1 MQYIKWVGQ
10 ILHGNLGFSTKLN
23 QSVTSLIAQDLPKTI
38 ILVALGLVVSL
49 LFGIPLGLYQAVKRY
64 TAGDYILT
72 GISFLGYATP
82 TFFVGL
88 LLVEWFSIDIH
99 LFPPFAPQGTTV
111 GQILSQPRA
120 LVLPVV
126 AYSFVLYA
134 LWSRYMRSS
143 VMDNLVQDYVRT
155 ARAKGASERRVLWG
169 HVLRN
174 SLMSIVTLLGLSLPT
189 LVAGALFIEVVF
201 NYPGM
206 GLAFYNA
213 ALNVDYQ
220 VLLGFT
226 LIATLATIVGNL
238 LADVSYAVLDP
249 RVRYNDDYAPNGC
262 GPRRNGRRDPADRD
276 PRGHRGGARSRARE
290 AAQSAAPRLGSVR
303 REQARAGQPGHTRV
317 HHPVLLRRPAP
328 LPHRPGAH
336 QPDQRA
342 VPARF
347 RAPARAAT
355 TSATTILGRLMIGGQ
370 TSLEVG
376 FAAAIVAVFIGTLYG
391 AFSGF
396 IGGPVDSFLMRIVDA
411 GLSIPYILMVIILSV
426 VFHPDTDYHDLHH
439 RRVLLAGRGPAGAR
453 RDALAAHPGVRA
465 GGQGD
470 RRPQV
475 AARWCGTSCRTR
487 SARSSCRPRSRSRTR
502 S

>member
-1 MQYIKWVGQ
+1 MTGFLIRRTLQALLVVFLVTVFTLALVHLFPGGPIRSLLGPRATPQQVAYYNHLYGFDQPFYVQYIKWIGQ
-10 ILHGNLGFSTKLN
+10 LLHGNLGFSTKLN

-49 LFGIPLGLYQAVKRY
+49 VFGIPLGLYQAVKRY

-111 GQILSQPRA
+111 GQILSDPKA
-120 LVLPVV
+120 LVLPVI

-169 HVLRN
+169 HVFRN
-174 SLMSIVTLLGLSLPT
+174 SLMSIVTLLGLSLPA

-226 LIATLATIVGNL
+226 LIATLATILGNL

-249 RVRYNDDYAPNGC
+249 RVRY
-262 GPRRNGRRDPADRD
+262 
-276 PRGHRGGARSRARE
+276 
-290 AAQSAAPRLGSVR
+290 
-303 REQARAGQPGHTRV
+303 
-317 HHPVLLRRPAP
+317 
-328 LPHRPGAH
+328 
-336 QPDQRA
+336 
-342 VPARF
+342 
-347 RAPARAAT
+347 
-355 TSATTILGRLMIGGQ
+355 
-370 TSLEVG
+370 
-376 FAAAIVAVFIGTLYG
+376 
-391 AFSGF
+391 
-396 IGGPVDSFLMRIVDA
+396 
-411 GLSIPYILMVIILSV
+411 
-426 VFHPDTDYHDLHH
+426 
-439 RRVLLAGRGPAGAR
+439 
-453 RDALAAHPGVRA
+453 
-465 GGQGD
+465 
-470 RRPQV
+470 
-475 AARWCGTSCRTR
+475 
-487 SARSSCRPRSRSRTR
+487 
-502 S
+502 

>member
-1 MQYIKWVGQ
+1 MIGFLIRRTLQALLVVFLVTVFTLALVHLFPGGPIRSLLGPRATAQQIATANQQYGFDKPFYLQYIKWVGQ
-10 ILHGNLGFSTKLN
+10 ILQGNLGYSAKLN

-38 ILVALGLVVSL
+38 ILVFLGLAVSL

-64 TAGDYILT
+64 TVGDYALT
-72 GISFLGYATP
+72 GLSFLGYATP

-88 LLVEWFSIDIH
+88 LLIQWFAIDLH

-111 GQILSQPRA
+111 GAILSDPRA

-169 HVLRN
+169 HVFRN
-174 SLMSIVTLLGLSLPT
+174 SLMSIVTLLGLSLPA

-226 LIATLATIVGNL
+226 LIATLATILGNL

-249 RVRYNDDYAPNGC
+249 RVRY
-262 GPRRNGRRDPADRD
+262 
-276 PRGHRGGARSRARE
+276 
-290 AAQSAAPRLGSVR
+290 
-303 REQARAGQPGHTRV
+303 
-317 HHPVLLRRPAP
+317 
-328 LPHRPGAH
+328 
-336 QPDQRA
+336 
-342 VPARF
+342 
-347 RAPARAAT
+347 
-355 TSATTILGRLMIGGQ
+355 
-370 TSLEVG
+370 
-376 FAAAIVAVFIGTLYG
+376 
-391 AFSGF
+391 
-396 IGGPVDSFLMRIVDA
+396 
-411 GLSIPYILMVIILSV
+411 
-426 VFHPDTDYHDLHH
+426 
-439 RRVLLAGRGPAGAR
+439 
-453 RDALAAHPGVRA
+453 
-465 GGQGD
+465 
-470 RRPQV
+470 
-475 AARWCGTSCRTR
+475 
-487 SARSSCRPRSRSRTR
+487 
-502 S
+502 